1 MAVAFAEAI
10 SETKAVAIGR
20 GNISGNGEVNYGG
33 IEVCRCRSS
42 GSDNE
47 GYNAGN
53 KCRAVVMAVANDRS
67 KGDGCDGVGGGSC
80 KWRHS
85 GSCASMIGIR
95 MRVIL
100 INNINNAFC
109 AK

>member
-1 MAVAFAEAI
+1 M
-10 SETKAVAIGR
+10 AIGR
-20 GNISGNGEVNYGG
+20 GNMSGNGEVNYGG
-33 IEVCRCRSS
+33 NAVCRSRSS

-47 GYNAGN
+47 GYNAGS
-53 KCRAVVMAVANDRS
+53 KCRAVVVAVANDRS
-67 KGDGCDGVGGGSC
+67 KGDGGGGGGSC